1 MLKEPVYCVD
11 SWILNV
17 FRDVREA
24 ITSEYNSQN
33 IYIYINIISWK
44 FYSKNITIIFFFS
57 PHFVLRDTIKKNSPP
72 RNNYQQLNY
81 LGSSLIDLMLK
92 ATEWW
97 SRCNFLGVLHLW
109 NRKWE
114 NGSANRAPIK
124 LDGLGVRAACSLS
137 LLPGISCS
145 MATNF
150 VRRGDEVPVD

>member
-33 IYIYINIISWK
+33 IYIYKYNFLKILFEKYYN
-44 FYSKNITIIFFFS
+44 NLFFFF

-92 ATEWW
+92 ATE
-97 SRCNFLGVLHLW
+97 
-109 NRKWE
+109 
-114 NGSANRAPIK
+114 
-124 LDGLGVRAACSLS
+124 
-137 LLPGISCS
+137 
-145 MATNF
+145 
-150 VRRGDEVPVD
+150 